1 MEASLSK
8 AGLPWQLQMFRF
20 ALKKQLKLQAL
31 LNQLGNVFDQ
41 DCLLVTCGDNN
52 GALNWHFR
60 SQGGNWTW
68 GEVMEESLVLMSDFL
83 GEKVYHLSGNQFPF
97 EDNHFDCV
105 VAIDVLEHLADD
117 QPFLREL
124 NRVLRPG
131 GKAIVTVPNGDN
143 QLLAN
148 RIKWRLGMTPEVYG
162 HTRAGYTHAQLKDAL
177 SRIGLKPISESGYS
191 RFFTEMVELM
201 INFGYVFV
209 LSRKNDNKES
219 GQIAPT
225 SESELKIHGS
235 AYRLYSLAFPFLRLI
250 SKLDNLLSTKSDNA
264 VIVQAIKPQRYAA

>member
-1 MEASLSK
+1 MEAPLSK
-8 AGLPWQLQMFRF
+8 AELPWQLQMFRF

-31 LNQLGNVFDQ
+31 LKQLGNVFDQ

-68 GEVMEESLVLMSDFL
+68 GEVMDENLVPMSDFL
-83 GEKVYHLSGNQFPF
+83 GEKVYHLSGRQFPF
-97 EDNHFDCV
+97 EGDRFDCV
-105 VAIDVLEHLADD
+105 VSIDVLEHLADD

-124 NRVLRPG
+124 YRVLRPN

-177 SRIGLKPISESGYS
+177 SGIGLKPISESGYS
-191 RFFTEMVELM
+191 RFFTEIVELM
-201 INFGYVFV
+201 INFGYVFL
-209 LSRKNDNKES
+209 LSRKSDNGGS
-219 GQIAPT
+219 RQIAPT

-235 AYRLYSLAFPFLRLI
+235 AYRLYSMAFPFFRLV
-250 SKLDNLLSTKSDNA
+250 SKLDNLLPASSDNA
-264 VIVQAIKPQRYAA
+264 VIVQAIKPQRYVA